1 LSPKDVLPR
10 FVRRCSLLRP
20 SLTVSILCFLSHPAI
35 GAGWDVA
42 AKAAVL
48 MEMETGKILWEKNKQ
63 APRPPASTAKI
74 LTALVTLDRVPL
86 KEIVTVSITAA
97 VRKNS
102 AVSLQGGERL
112 TVQDLLYA
120 LLLQSN
126 NDAAV
131 ALASHIGGSTPKFVQ
146 IMNQKANSLGALH
159 SKFFNPTGMPHRG
172 QVTTANDLALITKAA
187 LANSEFRRIAAT
199 KSYPWKSSTWEGP
212 LDNSNELLKSYDGAI
227 GVKTGSTREAGHCL
241 VAAAQ
246 RENKTLIAVVL
257 GSQEKQVW
265 QDARKLLDHGFKTF
279 DMVPGDRP
287 LTSR

>member
-1 LSPKDVLPR
+1 LIPKAVLLA
-10 FVRRCSLLRP
+10 FAKHCSLLRA
-20 SLTVSILCFLSHPAI
+20 SLTVSILCFLAHPAI
-35 GAGWDVA
+35 GAGLDVA

-48 MEMETGKILWEKNKQ
+48 MEMETGKIRWEKSKQ
-63 APRPPASTAKI
+63 APRAPASTAKI

-86 KEIVTVSITAA
+86 KEIVTVSITAGA
-97 VRKNS
+97 HKNS

-112 TVQDLLYA
+112 TVQDLLYT

-126 NDAAV
+126 NEAPV

-146 IMNQKANSLGALH
+146 IMNQKARSLGALH

-172 QVTTANDLALITKAA
+172 QVTTANDLALITKVA
-187 LANSEFRRIAAT
+187 LTNSDFRKIVAT
-199 KSYPWKSSTWEGP
+199 KKYPWKSSTWEGTM
-212 LDNSNELLKSYDGAI
+212 DNSNELLKSYDGAI
-227 GVKTGSTREAGHCL
+227 GVKTGSTSEAGHCL

-265 QDARKLLDHGFKTF
+265 QDAKKLLDHGFKTL
-279 DMVPGDRP
+279 DTAADGRP

>member
-1 LSPKDVLPR
+1 MPKGVLLGLA
-10 FVRRCSLLRP
+10 RRCSLLHR
-20 SLTVSILCFLSHPAI
+20 SLTVSILCFLSHPAS
-35 GAGWDVA
+35 GAGLDVA

-63 APRPPASTAKI
+63 APRAPASTAKI
-74 LTALVTLDRVPL
+74 LTALVTLDRVRL

-97 VRKNS
+97 ANKNS
-102 AVSLQGGERL
+102 AVPLHAGERL

-126 NDAAV
+126 NDAAL

-146 IMNQKANSLGALH
+146 IMNQKARSLGALH
-159 SKFFNPTGMPHRG
+159 SKFFNPTGMPHRD
-172 QVTTANDLALITKAA
+172 QVTTASDLALITKVA
-187 LANSEFRRIAAT
+187 LANPEFRRIVAT
-199 KSYPWKSSTWEGP
+199 KSYPWKSSTWEGV
-212 LDNSNELLKSYDGAI
+212 LENSNELLKSYNGAI

-246 RENKTLIAVVL
+246 RRDKTLIAVVL

-265 QDARKLLDHGFKTF
+265 QDARKLLDYGFKTF
-279 DMVPGDRP
+279 DMAPGGRP